1 MIITFD
7 TSILVRATTTSKG
20 PARRVVNAM
29 ESTPN
34 MSFFSSYISG
44 EVGKVLSY
52 PRMQALFGLSAVEIH
67 GHVKFLRSISRIV
80 EPRRGL
86 LPVVLLDPHDDA
98 VLYTA
103 VKAGADVLWV
113 MDRHFRGAHV
123 VGICERERYPDH
135 GRCGIAGT
143 TGYDETGTD
152 GLGPAG

>member
-1 MIITFD
+1 
-7 TSILVRATTTSKG
+7 LC
-20 PARRVVNAM
+20 
-29 ESTPN
+29 
-34 MSFFSSYISG
+34 SYIGG

-52 PRMQALFGLSAVEIH
+52 PRMQALFGMSAVEIH

-80 EPRRGL
+80 EPRRGV

>member
-1 MIITFD
+1 
-7 TSILVRATTTSKG
+7 
-20 PARRVVNAM
+20 
-29 ESTPN
+29 
-34 MSFFSSYISG
+34 
-44 EVGKVLSY
+44 
-52 PRMQALFGLSAVEIH
+52 MQALFGLSAVEIH

-80 EPRRGL
+80 EPRRGV

-103 VKAGADVLWV
+103 VKAGADVLWM

>member
-1 MIITFD
+1 M
-7 TSILVRATTTSKG
+7 
-20 PARRVVNAM
+20 
-29 ESTPN
+29 
-34 MSFFSSYISG
+34 
-44 EVGKVLSY
+44 
-52 PRMQALFGLSAVEIH
+52 
-67 GHVKFLRSISRIV
+67 
-80 EPRRGL
+80 
-86 LPVVLLDPHDDA
+86 VLLDPHDDA